1 MNKVTVGVLM
11 LTASF
16 LLSGCAGSLV
26 GGTLGQGLA
35 EAAAPSAGRGS
46 IDLDLCLFYS
56 PTARGVRRVL
66 DRPGLGVMIGLDQVF
81 QSVKIRASLQDS
93 DGCDLMGEVNDP
105 TVFKQPY
112 IEVYSAR
119 TKKHLMRAVTQ
130 NYASWRYGDSFYTA
144 FNKEAPL
151 YAHVKAEGGSGMAQ
165 AARAAPAAPARP
177 RIVSD
182 ADAPRYRLGE
192 SPADFALVVGIDKY
206 KDLPE
211 AEFGARDAEAV
222 KAHLL
227 ALGYPERN
235 IIHLTGDNATRTG
248 LQKYLEEWLPRN
260 VTPESTVF
268 FYYSGHGAPDVK
280 TGEAFLVPW
289 DGDPSFLQS
298 TAYPVKQLYEALGR
312 LKARRVLVALDSC
325 FSGAGGRSVLARGM
339 RPLVPTMATPP
350 PSAGKLTILAAASG
364 EEVTGSLPEQGHGMF
379 TYHLLKGL
387 SGAATVQGVFDYLKP
402 KVQDGA
408 RRQNREQ
415 TPVLVGSDPSQGF
428 RSAR

>member
-1 MNKVTVGVLM
+1 L
-11 LTASF
+11 A
-16 LLSGCAGSLV
+16 
-26 GGTLGQGLA
+26 GGTLAQGLA
-35 EAAAPSAGRGS
+35 ETAAPSAGRGS

-93 DGCDLMGEVNDP
+93 EGCDLMGEVNDP

-119 TKKHLMRAVTQ
+119 SKKQLMRAVTQ
-130 NYASWRYGDSFYTA
+130 NYANWRYGDSLYTA

-151 YAHVKAEGGSGMAQ
+151 YAHVSAERDPSRAP
-165 AARAAPAAPARP
+165 AASAAAPASPTRP

-182 ADAPRYRLGE
+182 ADTPRYRLNE

-211 AEFGARDAEAV
+211 AEFGGRDAEAV

-235 IIHLTGDNATRTG
+235 VIHLTGENATRTG

-260 VTPESTVF
+260 VSPESTVF

-298 TAYPVKQLYEALGR
+298 TAYPVKQLYEVLGR

-350 PSAGKLTILAAASG
+350 PSAGKLTIMAAASG

-387 SGAATVQGVFDYLKP
+387 SGTATVQGAFDYLKP

-415 TPVLVGSDPSQGF
+415 TPVLLGSDPSQGF
-428 RSAR
+428 RSPK

>member
-1 MNKVTVGVLM
+1 MNKVSSGVSM
-11 LTASF
+11 LTAAF
-16 LLSGCAGSLV
+16 LLSGCAGSLA

-35 EAAAPSAGRGS
+35 ETAVPVAGRGS
-46 IDLDLCLFYS
+46 IDLNLCLYYS

-81 QSVKIRASLQDS
+81 QSVKVRSSLEDS
-93 DGCDLMGEVNDP
+93 AGCDLMGEVNDP

-112 IEVYSAR
+112 FEMYSAR
-119 TKKHLMRAVTQ
+119 SKKYLMRAVTQ
-130 NYASWRYGDSFYTA
+130 NYANWRYGDSLYTA
-144 FNKEAPL
+144 FNKDAPL
-151 YAHVKAEGGSGMAQ
+151 YAHIAVERDPSRAQ
-165 AARAAPAAPARP
+165 TAQAAPAAPARP

-182 ADAPRYRLGE
+182 VDSPDYRLPE
-192 SPADFALVVGIDKY
+192 RPADFALVIGIEKY

-222 KAHLL
+222 KEHLL

-235 IIHLTGDNATRTG
+235 IIHLTGENATRTG

-260 VTPESTVF
+260 VSPESTVF

-312 LKARRVLVALDSC
+312 LKARRVVVALDSC

-339 RPLVPTMATPP
+339 RPLVPTMAVTA
-350 PSAGKLTILAAASG
+350 PSSDKIVILAAASG

-379 TYHLLKGL
+379 TYHLLKAF
-387 SGAATVQGVFDYLKP
+387 SGKATVKGVFDYLKP

-415 TPVLVGSDPSQGF
+415 TPQLLGDGAVHL
-428 RSAR
+428 R